1 MGELK
6 VNFIIDNLNKVK
18 KSLENI
24 KIGGDSSKTEGT
36 QKGGSKWGVAGFAFL
51 GGLLGGVISQLSSV
65 NALLQVLTNIVNSF
79 VAPFVP
85 ILLGLFKP
93 VLVLLQLFL
102 KKALTSAG
110 LIPDENR
117 NQVSGFEKATK
128 LVIAAITGIG
138 IIILGAVAGL
148 PTLLVGALVL
158 VVSAL
163 SLFAVDLGKALGEQ
177 IGIFSNWLATSLL
190 NGISFIDDFFG
201 TNFKDILFL
210 AAEGILNI
218 FTGLKDLLIGTI
230 TIDWDQIQRGF
241 LTLIEGAGKVL
252 SLGILFVWE
261 ILKRIFMSFINLL
274 KTGFELLV
282 SGIKSVANSFVD
294 LFRKGLNLVI
304 GILNK
309 VPGVSLNKIGSSSP
323 GNFSTNISVNI
334 EGSADQKTVEEAI
347 TRLRGLLSRRG
358 AI

>member
-1 MGELK
+1 M
-6 VNFIIDNLNKVK
+6 
-18 KSLENI
+18 
-24 KIGGDSSKTEGT
+24 
-36 QKGGSKWGVAGFAFL
+36 
-51 GGLLGGVISQLSSV
+51 
-65 NALLQVLTNIVNSF
+65 
-79 VAPFVP
+79 
-85 ILLGLFKP
+85 
-93 VLVLLQLFL
+93 
-102 KKALTSAG
+102 
-110 LIPDENR
+110 
-117 NQVSGFEKATK
+117 
-128 LVIAAITGIG
+128 
-138 IIILGAVAGL
+138 
-148 PTLLVGALVL
+148 
-158 VVSAL
+158 VSAL

-190 NGISFIDDFFG
+190 NGISFIDDFLEL
-201 TNFKDILFL
+201 ILRTYFFFL

-334 EGSADQKTVEEAI
+334 EG
-347 TRLRGLLSRRG
+347 
-358 AI
+358 